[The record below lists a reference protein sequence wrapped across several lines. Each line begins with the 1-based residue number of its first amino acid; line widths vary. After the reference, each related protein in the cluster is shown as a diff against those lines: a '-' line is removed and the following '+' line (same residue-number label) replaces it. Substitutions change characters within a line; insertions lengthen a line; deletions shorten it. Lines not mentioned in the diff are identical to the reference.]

1 MTGGLRSRIV
11 GLSLALVLL
20 VGLPFALLIGAIDQL
35 RSSADRSAQGEAV
48 ATLAQK
54 VERLVLDVQTAHR
67 GFVLTGDEQFLEPW
81 TAARETLPAELA
93 QLKALVRDPE
103 QQRRAAAIEAAVGS
117 YLDEYAAPLV
127 ARARENREEAERTV
141 ATGEGERR
149 VDALR
154 ALMREFN
161 DAQASV
167 RERRSERVERQ
178 AGRAIN
184 LSALGLAGSALLV
197 LLFGAYLTR
206 SVAAP
211 VRRTADSA
219 RRLAGGDL
227 GARTSRG
234 GPREVDE
241 LALSF
246 NEMADSLE
254 ESRDE
259 LESQNAELEAQ
270 QAELEDALAELGAEQ
285 ARLRELYAFG
295 ERVAGRTAF
304 ADLCGTVVRRLCDLA
319 AADVGALYV
328 VDETE
333 QDVPCLVTTRGL
345 DPAKLPRLLDE
356 EEGLAGMAVAERR
369 TFVVAPG
376 EAATRVAALGRELEV
391 RHELHLPLV
400 HAERTV
406 GVLSLG
412 RVADR
417 RFGGSELE
425 LLEHLAAQAAV
436 AIANAISY
444 RATSRL
450 VQINRA
456 VLDATTDGIRMIDLE
471 GNTVLTNAAMD
482 AMAGS
487 LELGDDGSVWKLTAE
502 LAERTRDPAAYRAAL
517 ESIRADPEHEAL
529 DEFHLVDHG
538 RWLQRYTAP
547 VRDPGRA
554 VIGRIFVLRDV
565 TPERE
570 AEQLK
575 SDLMATVSHE
585 LRTPLASILGFS
597 ELLAERELEP
607 DATRRHLRTIHSEAQ
622 RLTNLINDF
631 LDLQRI
637 EEGGLR
643 VELQSVDLVP
653 LLRQTLGLYT
663 AQSSRHSLELEAP
676 DEGVIVLAE
685 PERIAQVVGNLVSN
699 AIKYSPEGGR
709 VAVRASV
716 AEDAV
721 RVAVHDEG
729 LGIPA
734 VQQDR
739 IFEKF
744 FRVDTSD
751 TRRIG
756 GTGLGLALSREIV
769 EAHGGQIGFES
780 VEGEGSTFWLE
791 LPSGRRT
798 EGGGPILVI
807 ADDPESASRL
817 VDWLAADGYVAEIA
831 ASGAAGIERA
841 AALRPALVCLDVG
854 LGGPPDG
861 WAVLEELKARPAT
874 SSIPVVVCTAPDG
887 ERHAAALGAADVL
900 AKPFSAEQLQATVMR
915 LLPADEGT
923 LLVVDDE
930 PAVRRLVLET
940 LAREGLRLREAANGA
955 EALAAVRKE
964 IPDAIVLDLV
974 MPEMDGFEVLAE
986 LQRDPS
992 TREVPVVVLTGKRLS
1007 PSERSLLRR
1016 RAVSLMEKNAYSS
1029 LELRSLIR
1037 AALGGVATRG

>member
-1 MTGGLRSRIV
+1 VTGGLRSRIV

-35 RSSADRSAQGEAV
+35 RSSSELSAQGEAV
-48 ATLAQK
+48 AASAQK
-54 VERLVLDVQTAHR
+54 VERMLLDIQTSHR
-67 GFVLTGDEQFLEPW
+67 GYVLSGDELFLEPW

-93 QLKALVRDPE
+93 QLKALADDPA
-103 QQRRAAAIEAAVGS
+103 QQRRAAAIEEAVRS
-117 YLDEYAAPLV
+117 YVEEYAAPLV
-127 ARARENREEAERTV
+127 AQARESRSEATRTI

-154 ALMREFN
+154 TLMREFE
-161 DAQASV
+161 DAQTSV
-167 RERRSERVERQ
+167 SERRSDRVERQ

-184 LSALGLAGSALLV
+184 LSAAGLAGSALLV
-197 LLFGAYLTR
+197 LLFGAYLAR
-206 SVAAP
+206 SVAVP
-211 VRRTADSA
+211 VRRTAESA

-227 GARTSRG
+227 GARTQRG

-285 ARLRELYAFG
+285 ARLRELYGFG

-304 ADLCGTVVRRLCDLA
+304 DDLCGTVVQRLCDLA

-328 VDETE
+328 VDES
-333 QDVPCLVTTRGL
+333 QHDVPCLVTTRGL
-345 DPAKLPRLLDE
+345 DPAKLPRQLD

-369 TFVVAPG
+369 SVIVAPG

-400 HAERTV
+400 HAERAV

-412 RVADR
+412 RVADSP
-417 RFGGSELE
+417 FGGSELE

-436 AIANAISY
+436 AIANAVSY
-444 RATSRL
+444 REASRL
-450 VQINRA
+450 AQINRA
-456 VLDATTDGIRMIDLE
+456 VLDATTDGIRMVDLE

-487 LELGDDGSVWKLTAE
+487 LELGDDGSVGKLSAE
-502 LAERTRDPAAYRAAL
+502 LAERTRDPAAYRAAVD
-517 ESIRADPEHEAL
+517 SIRTDPERELL

-547 VRDPGRA
+547 VRYPGGA

-570 AEQLK
+570 AEQMK

-607 DATRRHLRTIHSEAQ
+607 EATRHHVRTIHAEAQ
-622 RLTNLINDF
+622 RLTNLIDDF

-643 VELQSVDLVP
+643 IELQAVDLVP
-653 LLRQTLGLYT
+653 LLRQTIELYA
-663 AQSSRHSLELEAP
+663 AQSSRHSVELEAP
-676 DEGVIVLAE
+676 DEPIVVLAE
-685 PERIAQVVGNLVSN
+685 PERIAQVVGNLLSN
-699 AIKYSPEGGR
+699 AVKYSPEGGT

-721 RVAVHDEG
+721 RIAVHDEG

-734 VQQDR
+734 AQQDR

-769 EAHGGQIGFES
+769 EAHGGRMGFVS
-780 VEGEGSTFWLE
+780 AEGRGSTFWLE
-791 LPSGRRT
+791 LPAGRRVN
-798 EGGGPILVI
+798 GRGRVLVI
-807 ADDPESASRL
+807 ADDRDLAALL
-817 VDWLAADGYVAEIA
+817 VDWIAADGHAADVAT
-831 ASGAAGIERA
+831 SGSAGLERA
-841 AALRPALVCLDVG
+841 ERDRPALICLDVG
-854 LGGPPDG
+854 LGGSPDG
-861 WAVLEELKARPAT
+861 WAVLEELKVRPTT
-874 SSIPVVVCTAPDG
+874 SAIPVVVCTAGKGD
-887 ERHAAALGAADVL
+887 RRAAVLGAADVL
-900 AKPFSAEQLQATVMR
+900 AKPFTAEQLRSTLTRV
-915 LLPADEGT
+915 LPPNAGN

-930 PAVRRLVLET
+930 AAVRRLVVET
-940 LAREGLRLREAANGA
+940 LAGEGLRLREASNGT
-955 EALAAVRKE
+955 EALAAVAAE
-964 IPDAIVLDLV
+964 IPDAIVLDLA
-974 MPEMDGFEVLAE
+974 MPEVDGFEVLAE
-986 LQRDPS
+986 LQKKPE

-1007 PSERSLLRR
+1007 PAERNLLKR
-1016 RAVSLMEKNAYSS
+1016 RAVSLMEKNAYSA

-1037 AALGGVATRG
+1037 AALGNGA